1 MTITGVQIEYYFHC
15 KRQLWLFA
23 HNIRMENENENV
35 KIGRIISENTYKREK
50 HEIEITDE
58 IERIGVKIDYIDT
71 RNKVVHEI
79 KKSDS
84 FEEAHKWQLLYYIYV
99 LNQRGMD
106 ITKGIIDYP
115 KQRKVVEVSLNEDT
129 RENLLNVI
137 ENINDICKADE
148 PIKVEDT
155 GVKKNVCKKCSY
167 YELCFA

>member
-1 MTITGVQIEYYFHC
+1 MIITGVQIEYYFHC

-23 HNIRMENENENV
+23 HNIQMERENENV
-35 KIGRIISENTYKREK
+35 KIGKTISETTFKREK

-99 LNQRGMD
+99 LNQRGME
-106 ITKGIIDYP
+106 ISKGIIDYP
-115 KQRKVVEVSLNEDT
+115 KQRKIVEIYMNEET
-129 RENLLNVI
+129 RKSLLNVI
-137 ENINDICKADE
+137 ENINEICKADE
-148 PIKVEDT
+148 PIKIEDT